1 MYSKYIYTKLISI
14 CFYTYEMHTCRWRL
28 VIHGGI
34 DGYSRIPVF
43 LSCSSNNESQT
54 VLNLF
59 ISAIE
64 HYGLPQ
70 CVRSHQGR
78 ENTAVAWF
86 MLTHPQRGPNRGSM
100 LVGKSVHNQRIEWLW
115 RDVYVGV
122 IKFYHD
128 LFLYM
133 EAIGVLDP
141 DDETHLFCLHFVYI
155 PRINNHLE
163 QWTGAWINHSI
174 CTADNLNPLQL
185 WMEGILQANED
196 VSNVDEVML

>member
-14 CFYTYEMHTCRWRL
+14 RFYTYEMHTYRWRL

-64 HYGLPQ
+64 HYGLPRRI
-70 CVRSHQGR
+70 RSDQGR

-100 LVGKSVHNQRIEWLW
+100 LVGKSIHNQRIERLW

-163 QWTGAWINHSI
+163 QWTGAWINHSFR
-174 CTADNLNPLQL
+174 TADNLSPLQL

>member
-1 MYSKYIYTKLISI
+1 
-14 CFYTYEMHTCRWRL
+14 
-28 VIHGGI
+28 
-34 DGYSRIPVF
+34 
-43 LSCSSNNESQT
+43 
-54 VLNLF
+54 
-59 ISAIE
+59 
-64 HYGLPQ
+64 
-70 CVRSHQGR
+70 
-78 ENTAVAWF
+78 
-86 MLTHPQRGPNRGSM
+86 M
-100 LVGKSVHNQRIEWLW
+100 LVGKSVHNQHIERLW

-174 CTADNLNPLQL
+174 CTADNLSPLQL
-185 WMEGILQANED
+185 WMERILQANED